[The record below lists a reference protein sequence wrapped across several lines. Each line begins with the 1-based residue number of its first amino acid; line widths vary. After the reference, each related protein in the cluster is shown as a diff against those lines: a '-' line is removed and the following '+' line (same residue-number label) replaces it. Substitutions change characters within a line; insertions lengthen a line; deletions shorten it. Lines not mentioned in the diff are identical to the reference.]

1 MRSLLLAT
9 GMFTVVPVRPVDADR
24 ATAAGALRWFPLL
37 GAALGLA
44 GGVAALVFWHGGA
57 SGSPLLG
64 ALVAVLAVALA
75 TRGLHLDGLA
85 DLADGLGSRAPAPRA
100 LDIMRAGD
108 VGPFGVVALL
118 GALALQAT
126 ALATVLATG
135 SRGQG
140 LVVLAVVAAG
150 ARLAVLD
157 AARPG
162 VTAARPG
169 GFGALVAGSAAPV
182 WTLVQLAVL
191 LVAGWALLVLSTSAL
206 AALWLPAAVLVALV
220 VARVLTGHVL
230 RRLGGVTRDVFGALV
245 EVSTTVALLVLA
257 GAATGGW
264 L

>member
-9 GMFTVVPVRPVDADR
+9 GMFTVVPVPAVDADR

-44 GGVAALVFWHGGA
+44 AAVVALAFWHGGA
-57 SGSPLLG
+57 NGSPLLG
-64 ALVAVLAVALA
+64 ALVAVLVVALA

-100 LDIMRAGD
+100 LEIMRAGD
-108 VGPFGVVALL
+108 VGPFGVVALVGVL
-118 GALALQAT
+118 GLQAT
-126 ALATVLATG
+126 ALATVLAAG
-135 SRGQG
+135 PRGQG
-140 LVVLAVVAAG
+140 LLVFAVVTAG

-162 VTAARPG
+162 LPPARPG

-182 WTLVQLAVL
+182 WTLAQLAVL
-191 LVAGWALLVLSTSAL
+191 AVLGWGLLSVSTSAL
-206 AALWLPAAVLVALV
+206 AALWLPGAVLAALV
-220 VARVLTGHVL
+220 VSRVLTGHVH
-230 RRLGGVTRDVFGALV
+230 RRLGGVTGDVFGALV
-245 EVSTTVALLVLA
+245 EVSATVALLVLA
-257 GAATGGW
+257 GAATGGF

>member
-9 GMFTVVPVRPVDADR
+9 GMFTVVPVPVVDADR

-44 GGVAALVFWHGGA
+44 GAVAALVFWHGAA

-64 ALVAVLAVALA
+64 ALVAVLVVALL

-100 LDIMRAGD
+100 LEIMRAGD

-118 GALALQAT
+118 GALALQTT
-126 ALATVLATG
+126 ALATVITAG
-135 SRGQG
+135 PRGQG
-140 LVVLAVVAAG
+140 VVVLVVVTAG

-157 AARPG
+157 AARAGMPP
-162 VTAARPG
+162 ARGG
-169 GFGALVAGSAAPV
+169 GFGALVAGSTAAV

-191 LVAGWALLVLSTSAL
+191 LVAGWGLLAVSTSAL
-206 AALWLPAAVLVALV
+206 AALWLPAAVLAGLVA
-220 VARVLTGHVL
+220 ARVLTGHVH
-230 RRLGGVTRDVFGALV
+230 RRLGGVTGDVFGALV
-245 EVSTTVALLVLA
+245 EVSATVALLVLA
-257 GAATGGW
+257 GAATGGF